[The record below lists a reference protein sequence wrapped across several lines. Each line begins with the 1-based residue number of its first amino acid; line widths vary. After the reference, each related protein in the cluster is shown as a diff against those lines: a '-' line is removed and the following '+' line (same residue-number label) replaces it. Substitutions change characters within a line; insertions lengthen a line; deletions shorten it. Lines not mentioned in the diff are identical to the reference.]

1 MKQTPIRPISQK
13 RQAELERYYP
23 LVIKLRKLC
32 GNRSELSFDF
42 PDWQSKF
49 LLEPHHIEG
58 RIGKRLLDPFNII
71 LATRNEHTAIE
82 EERSPYTK
90 EQLLEIVKAIRI
102 KQGFKEVQDG

>member
-1 MKQTPIRPISQK
+1 VKRTRINPISNK
-13 RQAELERYYP
+13 RKVELGKYFP
-23 LVIKLRKLC
+23 LIEELRRLC

-49 LLEPHHIEG
+49 IVEPHHIEG

-71 LATRNEHTAIE
+71 LLNRDEHTAIE

-90 EQLLEIVKAIRI
+90 EQLLEIVRTIRT
-102 KQGFKEVQDG
+102 KQGFKEA